1 MHQIG
6 PAGKIHARFAPPDP
20 EHDFAHEIGAGVRK
34 GDAAVRDRRAF
45 LLALHDQLVKSFRLL
60 ELAAR
65 AQTLDNFPDRFPG
78 SRALQ
83 IEREIFFRKKIRQRK
98 GRHKFESEFD
108 APRADVESFA
118 GVASDSPTADAT
130 KEVTVSHQSSIYD
143 PGYVNAMSHFY
154 RGELS
159 RIMTWRTRL
168 DTTTNWAITS
178 STAIITISFSNAGV
192 PHLIFFFNLAIV
204 WMLLWIEARRY
215 RFYDAFR
222 ARVRMLEA
230 HFLVPMVMENRNL
243 LQGEWKK
250 LVCEDLI
257 LPSFKI
263 SKLEA
268 VGRRLKRNY
277 VFIFILI
284 MVAWVLKIFLH
295 AKEPIDSVPAFYR
308 ALRVG
313 HIPSWFVAF
322 IFVGTLVSVIG
333 ITIYVGKKTSGE
345 IAEFGSHRSLWR
357 I

>member
-1 MHQIG
+1 VATQ
-6 PAGKIHARFAPPDP
+6 
-20 EHDFAHEIGAGVRK
+20 
-34 GDAAVRDRRAF
+34 
-45 LLALHDQLVKSFRLL
+45 
-60 ELAAR
+60 
-65 AQTLDNFPDRFPG
+65 NNPG
-78 SRALQ
+78 TTDEA
-83 IEREIFFRKKIRQRK
+83 
-98 GRHKFESEFD
+98 
-108 APRADVESFA
+108 
-118 GVASDSPTADAT
+118 
-130 KEVTVSHQSSIYD
+130 TVSWQKSLYD

-159 RIMTWRTRL
+159 RIMIWRQRL
-168 DTTTNWAITS
+168 DITTNWAITS
-178 STAIITISFSNAGV
+178 STAIITIAFSNRDV
-192 PHLIFFFNLAIV
+192 PHIIFFFNLAIV
-204 WMLLWIEARRY
+204 WVMLWIEARRY

-230 HFLVPMVMENRNL
+230 HFLVPMVMENREL

-263 SKLEA
+263 SRLEA

-284 MVAWVLKIFLH
+284 MVAWVTKIFLH
-295 AKEPIDSVPAFYR
+295 ASMTLDGVPAFYR

-313 HIPSWFVAF
+313 HIPSWLVAF

-333 ITIYVGKKTSGE
+333 ITIYVGKKTTGE
-345 IAEFGSHRSLWR
+345 VSEFRTHRSLWK